1 MVDANP
7 FGRGAGGGA
16 NRFGK
21 KTVDVG
27 YKSPWDI
34 DITRQTTT
42 KITKALESYILPVGP
57 GKNDLRERFDLAS
70 MVADMPQM
78 NHANMNLVAAALYIV
93 AMADMEDGGFRDMF
107 NGGVGLSA
115 MIDAHFETVYRQFAG
130 IEDTPNK
137 VYTIIGLKANLMR
150 YLFAFYQWMFL
161 RDAGGEEDEETQNE
175 DFAEFLAGE
184 NLEEESDEEK
194 EEVPIDDDVFM
205 GEGGDE
211 EEPLGAQQG
220 DIGTIEL
227 LTSGEGEE
235 EL

>member
-7 FGRGAGGGA
+7 FGRGVGGGG

-78 NHANMNLVAAALYIV
+78 NHANINLVAAALYIV
-93 AMADMEDGGFRDMF
+93 AMADTEDGFKDTF
-107 NGGVGLSA
+107 NGGAGLSA
-115 MIDAHFETVYRQFAG
+115 MIDHHFETVYRQFAG

-137 VYTIIGLKANLMR
+137 LYTIIGLKANLMR
-150 YLFAFYQWMFL
+150 YLFAFYQWMYL
-161 RDAGGEEDEETQNE
+161 RELPVQEDEDTQNE
-175 DFAEFLAGE
+175 VFADFLAGE
-184 NLEEESDEEK
+184 HLEEESEEEK
-194 EEVPIDDDVFM
+194 EEIPIDDDVFLE
-205 GEGGDE
+205 GEDVN
-211 EEPLGAQQG
+211 LQG
-220 DIGTIEL
+220 DILGIERL
-227 LTSGEGEE
+227 ESGEE
-235 EL
+235 EV